1 MSNDLIIPFPPAKL
15 ARAAWLRLTG
25 LLLLGLVAAAALGFY
40 GYELYRLN
48 GAVNSYQQAVF
59 QYQMRTDAIDR
70 LSDMEAAF
78 NRYLLDGNS
87 ANTGLLE
94 ADKQRIEQLAQANA
108 DAQND
113 KVIQNLLAV
122 EQKWYGQAVQPM
134 IEERR
139 KLAAGQGLPEDFLAK
154 YRAVPQDLQII
165 NFEMT
170 AENAYHQAQQSMQQA
185 QDQLRWRWIAFPVAL
200 LVAVGVIWLAFGAM
214 RNVKHLKY
222 AAENP
227 EEEEDK
233 EEDDDREPEDLGS
246 K

>member
-1 MSNDLIIPFPPAKL
+1 MSSTLIIPVPPAKL
-15 ARAAWLRLTG
+15 ARAAWLRVIG
-25 LLLLGLVAAAALGFY
+25 VLLLGLLAAVALAFY

-48 GAVNSYQQAVF
+48 GALSKYQQAML
-59 QYQMRTDAIDR
+59 QHQMRTEAINR
-70 LSDMEAAF
+70 LSEMDVSF

-87 ANTGLLE
+87 ANTGLLQ
-94 ADKQRIEQLAQANA
+94 ADKQRIEQLAQANT

-113 KVIQNLLAV
+113 KLLQGLVAA
-122 EQKWYGQAVQPM
+122 EQKGYAQAVQPL

-154 YRAVPQDLQII
+154 YRAAPQDLQII

-170 AENAYHQAQQSMQQA
+170 AENAYHQAQQTLQQA
-185 QDQLRWRWIAFPVAL
+185 EDQLRWRWLPFPLAGL
-200 LVAVGVIWLAFGAM
+200 AILGMIWLAIGAIK
-214 RNVKHLKY
+214 NVSYLRQ

-227 EEEEDK
+227 EEE
-233 EEDDDREPEDLGS
+233 DDGPEPDHNVGA

>member
-1 MSNDLIIPFPPAKL
+1 MSSTLIIPVPPVKL
-15 ARAAWLRLTG
+15 ARAAWARVIVLLLIG
-25 LLLLGLVAAAALGFY
+25 LLAAVALAYY
-40 GYELYRLN
+40 GYELIRLR
-48 GAVNSYQQAVF
+48 GAVDSYQQAVF
-59 QYQMRTDAIDR
+59 QYQMRTEAIDR

-87 ANTGLLE
+87 ANTGLIQ

-113 KVIQNLLAV
+113 KVLQQLVAA
-122 EQKWYGQAVQPM
+122 EQKWYGQAVQPL

-154 YRAVPQDLQII
+154 YRAAPQDLQII
-165 NFEMT
+165 SFETT
-170 AENAYHQAQQSMQQA
+170 AENAYHQAQQSLQQA
-185 QDQLRWRWIAFPVAL
+185 EDQLRWRWIAFPLAVL
-200 LVAVGVIWLAFGAM
+200 LAVGVIWLSLGAM
-214 RNVKHLKY
+214 KNVKHLKY

-227 EEEEDK
+227 EDD
-233 EEDDDREPEDLGS
+233 EDDEPEADTET

>member
-1 MSNDLIIPFPPAKL
+1 M
-15 ARAAWLRLTG
+15 
-25 LLLLGLVAAAALGFY
+25 
-40 GYELYRLN
+40 
-48 GAVNSYQQAVF
+48 
-59 QYQMRTDAIDR
+59 IDR

-87 ANTGLLE
+87 ANTGLIQ

-113 KVIQNLLAV
+113 KLLQSLVAT

-154 YRAVPQDLQII
+154 YRAAPQDLQII

-170 AENAYHQAQQSMQQA
+170 AENAYHQAQQSLQQA
-185 QDQLRWRWIAFPVAL
+185 EDQLRWRWIALPLAAL
-200 LVAVGVIWLAFGAM
+200 LAVGVIWLSLGAM
-214 RNVKHLKY
+214 RKVRHLKY

-227 EEEEDK
+227 EG
-233 EEDDDREPEDLGS
+233 DDDETERAQDMDT

>member
-1 MSNDLIIPFPPAKL
+1 MSSTLIIPVPPAKL
-15 ARAAWLRLTG
+15 ARVAWLRVIG
-25 LLLLGLVAAAALGFY
+25 LLLLGLIAAAALGFY
-40 GYELYRLN
+40 GYELHRLN
-48 GAVNSYQQAVF
+48 GALSSYQQAVL
-59 QYQMRTDAIDR
+59 QYQMRTEAIDR

-87 ANTGLLE
+87 ANTGLIQ

-113 KVIQNLLAV
+113 KLLQSLVAA
-122 EQKWYGQAVQPM
+122 EQKWYGQAVQPI

-154 YRAVPQDLQII
+154 YRAAPQDLQII
-165 NFEMT
+165 NFEIS
-170 AENAYHQAQQSMQQA
+170 AENGYHQAQQTLEQTE
-185 QDQLRWRWIAFPVAL
+185 DQLRWRWLPFPLAGL
-200 LVAVGVIWLAFGAM
+200 AIIGMIWLGIGAM
-214 RNVKHLKY
+214 KNVSYLRQ

-227 EEEEDK
+227 EEDEDGP
-233 EEDDDREPEDLGS
+233 EPQDHNVGG

>member
-1 MSNDLIIPFPPAKL
+1 MSNDLIIPVPPAKL
-15 ARAAWLRLTG
+15 ARAAWARVIG
-25 LLLLGLVAAAALGFY
+25 VLLLGLLAAVALAFC
-40 GYELYRLN
+40 GYQLHRLN
-48 GAVNSYQQAVF
+48 GAANSYQQAVF
-59 QYQMRTDAIDR
+59 QYQIRTEAIDR

-87 ANTGLLE
+87 ANTGLIQ
-94 ADKQRIEQLAQANA
+94 ADKQRIEQVAQTNA

-113 KVIQNLLAV
+113 KVIQSLVAT
-122 EQKWYGQAVQPM
+122 EQKWYGQAVQPL

-154 YRAVPQDLQII
+154 YRAAPQDLQII

-170 AENAYHQAQQSMQQA
+170 AENAYHQAQQSLQA
-185 QDQLRWRWIAFPVAL
+185 EDQLRWRWIAFPVAAL
-200 LVAVGVIWLAFGAM
+200 LAVGVIWLALGAM
-214 RNVKHLKY
+214 RNVRHLKY

-227 EEEEDK
+227 EEEEDG
-233 EEDDDREPEDLGS
+233 PEQDHNIGT